1 MCIRTID
8 EWVTIT
14 LLAAVQISFEV
25 FWPGLRAP
33 DSISTATLHRIANRF
48 PLGTERAGWKNG
60 VLVEFTDDEKRL
72 WNETIKFARQNK
84 KAIGRK
90 LTSLDLYPAEDEPV
104 SVFMSGS
111 PGAGKTEASIA
122 LLNLFTSSSIL
133 RIDPDELRAEF
144 DLYTGGN
151 AYLFQGGISILI
163 SKIIDLALSQQQSF
177 LLDGTLA
184 KIDIARSNVERSL
197 EKGRYVQVLYVY
209 QNPLLAWEFVKAREQ
224 AEGRRILADHFVEQ
238 YFSARDVVNTLKL
251 EYGKHVHVDLLLKHI
266 DNSAR
271 LYKAGVDRIDYHI
284 PERYTRDELAA
295 ALENVSPQE
304 PVNEASKSALREGQ
318 ESFRGIH
325 SQREVR

>member
-1 MCIRTID
+1 
-8 EWVTIT
+8 
-14 LLAAVQISFEV
+14 
-25 FWPGLRAP
+25 
-33 DSISTATLHRIANRF
+33 
-48 PLGTERAGWKNG
+48 
-60 VLVEFTDDEKRL
+60 
-72 WNETIKFARQNK
+72 
-84 KAIGRK
+84 
-90 LTSLDLYPAEDEPV
+90 
-104 SVFMSGS
+104 MSGS

-238 YFSARDVVNTLKL
+238 YFSARD
-251 EYGKHVHVDLLLKHI
+251 YKH
-266 DNSAR
+266 A
-271 LYKAGVDRIDYHI
+271 
-284 PERYTRDELAA
+284 
-295 ALENVSPQE
+295 
-304 PVNEASKSALREGQ
+304 
-318 ESFRGIH
+318 
-325 SQREVR
+325 